1 MKRIR
6 RFAVLLALAALPAF
20 AQQFP
25 TKPVT
30 VVVPTAPGGPLDT
43 LIRLTEPRVTP
54 LLGQPLVIE
63 NRPGAGTYLG
73 GEHVARAAPDGYTL
87 LFNATSGLFP
97 DVFMKG
103 LSAKLAE
110 ELTPVALIGRAYYIF
125 YGPSSVPAKD
135 MRELINLVKAEPGK
149 YNLAIFPGAVST
161 LQCLVFLEQQQ
172 KVKMLQVPFNS
183 TANIITAMLRGDV
196 HLYVGSGGAIR
207 SQVDAG
213 KIRVFATVGDK
224 RAPGFESVPT
234 TTELGLGKVDISG
247 EYAIM
252 APVKTPAAVIRVLND
267 KFRQVVATP
276 EMRALLEKNGF
287 DAEAQTPEAMR
298 KDYEQLKADVPRMA
312 KAAGVA
318 PQ

>member
-1 MKRIR
+1 
-6 RFAVLLALAALPAF
+6 
-20 AQQFP
+20 
-25 TKPVT
+25 
-30 VVVPTAPGGPLDT
+30 
-43 LIRLTEPRVTP
+43 
-54 LLGQPLVIE
+54 
-63 NRPGAGTYLG
+63 
-73 GEHVARAAPDGYTL
+73 
-87 LFNATSGLFP
+87 
-97 DVFMKG
+97 
-103 LSAKLAE
+103 
-110 ELTPVALIGRAYYIF
+110 
-125 YGPSSVPAKD
+125 
-135 MRELINLVKAEPGK
+135 
-149 YNLAIFPGAVST
+149 
-161 LQCLVFLEQQQ
+161 
-172 KVKMLQVPFNS
+172 
-183 TANIITAMLRGDV
+183 V

-252 APVKTPAAVIRVLND
+252 APVKTPPAVIRVLND
-267 KFRQVVATP
+267 KFRQVIATP